1 MIMYALE
8 QLHVRRGV
16 PCTGFFE
23 CCLEFQRDVFQLALE
38 RGHFKRM
45 ITAVECVRKD
55 ALRNILVCWLSMAK
69 QDAAY
74 FREYRRTKAAMKDNR
89 EQEQIRRGIGR
100 VVEYMRLQI
109 GARALTGYQAALMI
123 ERAML
128 ESEQQSVTARREFV
142 EALRGEAKAP
152 QV

>member
-1 MIMYALE
+1 
-8 QLHVRRGV
+8 
-16 PCTGFFE
+16 
-23 CCLEFQRDVFQLALE
+23 
-38 RGHFKRM
+38 
-45 ITAVECVRKD
+45 
-55 ALRNILVCWLSMAK
+55 MAK